1 MHAVVVKVKLPTGR
15 TIEEGKQ
22 QLETLVLPM
31 VRQNPGV
38 LNGYWL
44 RPPEGEEEEGLSVVL
59 FDTEANARA
68 ALDRV
73 QTPPD
78 VQLVH
83 KEVREVVASL

>member
-44 RPPEGEEEEGLSVVL
+44 APPQGEEGLSVVL
-59 FDTEANARA
+59 FDNEANARA